1 LTFSDSMEAKRFLIS
16 RIVEEARRGGH
27 PLSETEE
34 KMLCWS
40 ENYPTLPDM
49 AEVGQKFEQEYDSEE
64 FEGKIAR
71 ISRRAYRRDRRE
83 SPESA
88 KRWREAIKLLK
99 KEDHYILVMIDLP
112 RSAGDIV
119 RLILVGLIASALLVG
134 SIIVVDRLRSGAA
147 LNFLGAAYLVLL
159 PIILYLGLNDKA
171 GKAVGD
177 WVGDRVERLFRL
189 R

>member
-1 LTFSDSMEAKRFLIS
+1 M
-16 RIVEEARRGGH
+16 
-27 PLSETEE
+27 
-34 KMLCWS
+34 
-40 ENYPTLPDM
+40 
-49 AEVGQKFEQEYDSEE
+49 
-64 FEGKIAR
+64 
-71 ISRRAYRRDRRE
+71 
-83 SPESA
+83 
-88 KRWREAIKLLK
+88 
-99 KEDHYILVMIDLP
+99 VMIDLP

-171 GKAVGD
+171 GKALGD

>member
-1 LTFSDSMEAKRFLIS
+1 MEAKRFLVS
-16 RIVEEARRGGH
+16 RIAEEARRGHH

-34 KMLCWS
+34 KMLYWS

-49 AEVGQKFEQEYDSEE
+49 AEVGQKFEREYDSEK

-71 ISRRAYRRDRRE
+71 ISRRAYQRDRRE
-83 SPESA
+83 SPENA
-88 KRWREAIKLLK
+88 RHWREAIKLLK

-112 RSAGDIV
+112 RSAGEIV

-134 SIIVVDRLRSGAA
+134 SIIVVNTVRSSAPLNLLR
-147 LNFLGAAYLVLL
+147 AAYLVLL
-159 PIILYLGLNDKA
+159 AIILYLGLSDKV
-171 GKAVGD
+171 GKAVAD
-177 WVGDRVERLFRL
+177 WLGDRVERLFGL